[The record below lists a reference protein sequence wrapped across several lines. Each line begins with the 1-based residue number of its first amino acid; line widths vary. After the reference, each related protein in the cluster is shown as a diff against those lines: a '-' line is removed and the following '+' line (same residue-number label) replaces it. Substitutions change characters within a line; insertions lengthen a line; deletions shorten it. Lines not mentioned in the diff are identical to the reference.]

1 MDRDFFDIFRYDYSI
16 DQKLPKELASKVNL
30 ALDIAEVQSEF
41 LEYLGYKRIAPVSD
55 HRDVWFY
62 QKDGKFGTLRSGSK
76 GTYRKW
82 EHLYGDILLCLNND
96 GYHFCPPSG
105 EDGAHYYKVEDGR
118 YYFLWANDEY
128 KELKYFNYSRI
139 NYCKDEFEYIKNDN
153 YVAIRYFKKKEYAD
167 GLMSETERLIE
178 RPRKD
183 LIISRTNDICHIE
196 VFVFFYKDKIV
207 VEKEDE
213 VIIYDSEFNV
223 LYDCDC

>member
-82 EHLYGDILLCLNND
+82 EHLYGDIL
-96 GYHFCPPSG
+96 S
-105 EDGAHYYKVEDGR
+105 
-118 YYFLWANDEY
+118 
-128 KELKYFNYSRI
+128 S
-139 NYCKDEFEYIKNDN
+139 
-153 YVAIRYFKKKEYAD
+153 
-167 GLMSETERLIE
+167 
-178 RPRKD
+178 
-183 LIISRTNDICHIE
+183 
-196 VFVFFYKDKIV
+196 
-207 VEKEDE
+207 
-213 VIIYDSEFNV
+213 
-223 LYDCDC
+223 